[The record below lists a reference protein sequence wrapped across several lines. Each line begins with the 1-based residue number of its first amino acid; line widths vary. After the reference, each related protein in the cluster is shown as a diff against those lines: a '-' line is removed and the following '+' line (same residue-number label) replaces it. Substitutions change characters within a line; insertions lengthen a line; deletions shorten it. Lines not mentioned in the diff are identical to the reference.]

1 MNNKSM
7 KILVVEDDIEECNRI
22 IECLKQRE
30 DIELVGITDSDIDA
44 IRLIKSKNPEGIIL
58 DLELNNSKSG
68 SIDSF
73 ELLDSIKKMKSN
85 PIIIVTTHVNSQRTY
100 EILHRKGVE
109 LILYKDHPGYSPN
122 QVFNK
127 FISLRKIVEP
137 VIENTVE
144 NEMKSQKDRISEC
157 INNELDLIGI
167 TQNLKGRQYIHDA
180 IMFLIQNDESD
191 ESLTQYLSKIHK
203 KSSSTITNGIQ
214 NAIIHGWRVS
224 AIEDLEK
231 NYTARVNYQTGIPTP
246 MELIYYYVS
255 KIKKM
260 I

>member
-1 MNNKSM
+1 MEKKPM
-7 KILVVEDDIEECNRI
+7 GILVVEDDLEECNRI
-22 IECLKQRE
+22 IECSKQRKDVE
-30 DIELVGITDSDIDA
+30 IVAITDSDTDA
-44 IRLIKSKNPEGIIL
+44 LKHVKSKNPEGIML

-68 SIDSF
+68 STDSF
-73 ELLDSIKKMKSN
+73 ELLEKIRKLKYD
-85 PIIIVTTHVNSQRTY
+85 PIIIVTTHVNSSRTY
-100 EILHRKGVE
+100 DILHRKGVE
-109 LILYKDHPGYSPN
+109 LILYKGHPGYSPN
-122 QVFNK
+122 QAFNK
-127 FISLRKIVEP
+127 FVSLRKMSIPLVENS
-137 VIENTVE
+137 IENEFKSEE
-144 NEMKSQKDRISEC
+144 NKISEL
-157 INNELDLIGI
+157 INYELDLVGI

-180 IMFLIQNDESD
+180 ILFLIENENTD
-191 ESLTQYLSKIHK
+191 ESLIQYLSKIHK

-231 NYTARVNYQTGIPTP
+231 YYTAKVNYQTGLPTP

>member
-1 MNNKSM
+1 MEKKPM
-7 KILVVEDDIEECNRI
+7 GILVVEDDLEECNRI
-22 IECLKQRE
+22 IECSKQRKDVE
-30 DIELVGITDSDIDA
+30 IVAITDSDIDA
-44 IRLIKSKNPEGIIL
+44 LKQVKSKNPEGIML

-68 SIDSF
+68 STDSF
-73 ELLDSIKKMKSN
+73 ELLEKIRKLKYD
-85 PIIIVTTHVNSQRTY
+85 PIIIVTTHVNSSRTY
-100 EILHRKGVE
+100 DILHRKGVE
-109 LILYKDHPGYSPN
+109 LILYKGHPGYSPN
-122 QVFNK
+122 QAFNK
-127 FISLRKIVEP
+127 FVSLRKMSIPLVENS
-137 VIENTVE
+137 IENE
-144 NEMKSQKDRISEC
+144 FKSERDKISEL
-157 INNELDLIGI
+157 INYELDLVGI

-180 IMFLIQNDESD
+180 ILFLIENENTD
-191 ESLTQYLSKIHK
+191 ESLIQYLSKIHK

-231 NYTARVNYQTGIPTP
+231 YYTAKVNYQTGLPTP